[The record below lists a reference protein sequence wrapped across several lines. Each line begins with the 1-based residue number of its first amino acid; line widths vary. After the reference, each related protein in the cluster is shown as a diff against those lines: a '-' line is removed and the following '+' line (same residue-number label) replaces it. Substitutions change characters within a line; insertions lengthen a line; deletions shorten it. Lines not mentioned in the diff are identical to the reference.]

1 MALLRLNVV
10 VDPFEMAL
18 GCGVLPP
25 CHHIGLAMA

>member
-1 MALLRLNVV
+1 MLRLNVV